1 MKYIARQG
9 EVSFFRLSDG
19 SELPDWPAL
28 EKERGLL
35 IVGHSET
42 QHDHVIER
50 PEAVKIVRKPDTGA
64 MTILR
69 MIVTEPTRVIHLRG
83 NDTHKPI
90 DLAPGSYEIR
100 GQIERDP
107 YADAIRRAAD

>member
-1 MKYIARQG
+1 MEYIARQG
-9 EVSFFRLSDG
+9 EVSFFKISGDLPAWP
-19 SELPDWPAL
+19 ELPRENGA
-28 EKERGLL
+28 L

-42 QHDHVIER
+42 GHHHVIER

-69 MIVTEPTRVIHLRG
+69 MIVSEPTRVIHLRG